1 MSFDEILIK
10 FEILF
15 DYQCQQASIHFETVL
30 KTPIDTET

>member
-1 MSFDEILIK
+1 MSFDEILIM

-30 KTPIDTET
+30 KNPIHTET